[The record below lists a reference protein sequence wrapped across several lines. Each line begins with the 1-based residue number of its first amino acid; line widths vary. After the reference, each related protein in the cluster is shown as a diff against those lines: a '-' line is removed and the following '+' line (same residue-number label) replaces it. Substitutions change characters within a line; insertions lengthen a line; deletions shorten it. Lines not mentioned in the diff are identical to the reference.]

1 MVSHG
6 TGHIWLDD
14 VSCTGTE
21 TSIFHCH
28 KRPWGTSNCQH
39 NKDVGVDC
47 QPGEYQ
53 YCDQCSLYEWTCG
66 IINGQHIKMFVW
78 TVN

>member
-14 VSCTGTE
+14 VSCTGKE
-21 TSIFHCH
+21 SSIFHCH
-28 KRPWGTSNCQH
+28 KRPWGSSNCQH

-47 QPGEYQ
+47 QPGEFIQ
-53 YCDQCSLYEWTCG
+53 
-66 IINGQHIKMFVW
+66 
-78 TVN
+78 